1 MNIDH
6 SFGRDRWMGWT
17 GITQIIYIT
26 KTPVEKT
33 SKSLSYAFST
43 EFKVKWKKIS
53 LVTKFRR

>member
-1 MNIDH
+1 
-6 SFGRDRWMGWT
+6 MGWT